1 MNGDRQRLRG
11 HYDEDFYWERV
22 DRNPGWLGDTT
33 EEQRERQ
40 ARLRDA
46 VIGIGGAA
54 AARLVRM
61 GALLDRSY
69 RTWDQDLSKRTYFGH
84 PPAEASLESRV

>member
-22 DRNPGWLGDTT
+22 DRNLGWLGDTT

-46 VIGIGGAA
+46 VIGIARDAA
-54 AARLVRM
+54 ASGKV
-61 GALLDRSY
+61 LLDFR
-69 RTWDQDLSKRTYFGH
+69 G
-84 PPAEASLESRV
+84 

>member
-11 HYDEDFYWERV
+11 HYDEDFYWEHV
-22 DRNPGWLGDTT
+22 DRNLGWLGDPT

-46 VIGIGGAA
+46 VIGIVGTC
-54 AARLVRM
+54 
-61 GALLDRSY
+61 LLYTSPSPRD
-69 RTWDQDLSKRTYFGH
+69 
-84 PPAEASLESRV
+84 